1 MDSLY
6 SVEEV
11 YRKVVD
17 LLSKG
22 KRVALASVIGAQ
34 GSTPRGTSAK
44 MIVTADGHVYGTVG
58 GGCVENY
65 VVHEA
70 EKVLEDRQL
79 RVVDVYLGDDSWSGA
94 GMACGG
100 KITVAIEL
108 VEPKPK
114 LIILGAGHV
123 AKALTKMG
131 QTIGFSITVLDPFA
145 KAEDFP
151 EADIVVE
158 GDYVKGLRNIP
169 LYEHDNVVIL
179 TRHHADEDT
188 LRAVVNSEAGYI
200 GMIGSKN
207 RVGQVYEELIREGMP
222 AEKLLK
228 VHAPVGLD
236 IGAETPEE
244 IALSILAE
252 ILMIRKR
259 GTGTSMALKSLED
272 PQVKT
277 QAKQPNHN
285 PR

>member
-1 MDSLY
+1 MGSLY

-11 YRKVVD
+11 YKKVVD

-22 KRVALASVIGAQ
+22 KRVALASVIGVQ
-34 GSTPRGTSAK
+34 GSAPRGTTAK
-44 MIVTADGHVYGTVG
+44 IIITADGEVFGTVG

-65 VVHEA
+65 IVHQA
-70 EKVLEDRQL
+70 KKVLEDGQL
-79 RVVDVYLGDDSWSGA
+79 RVVEADLGDDSWSGA

-108 VEPKPK
+108 VEPKPR
-114 LIILGAGHV
+114 LMILGAGHV
-123 AKALTKMG
+123 AKSLAKIGHMAG
-131 QTIGFSITVLDPFA
+131 FWITILDPFA
-145 KAEDFP
+145 KTEDFP
-151 EADIVVE
+151 EAEVVIGE
-158 GDYVKGLRNIP
+158 DYVKGLRNIS

-188 LRAVVNSEAGYI
+188 LRAVVNSKAGYV

-207 RVGQVYEELIREGMP
+207 RVGMVYRDLIREGVP

-252 ILMIRKR
+252 ILKVRKG
-259 GTGTSMALKSLED
+259 GTGASMALKSLKEA
-272 PQVKT
+272 PQAKT
-277 QAKQPNHN
+277 QSNQP
-285 PR
+285 RS